1 VTLKHGL
8 PAAIL
13 FAAVAS
19 AQPSQLRD
27 FDTYVERA
35 LRDWN
40 VPGVAI
46 AVVKNDSVVFAK
58 GYGVR
63 ELGNQERV
71 DTRTLFAIGS
81 TTKAFTAA
89 ALAMLVDEKK
99 LAWDDAATKFLPT
112 LQLNDPAATR
122 DLTVRDLL
130 THRTGLARGDRI
142 WYASGFERDEVLRRV
157 RFLKPTWTFRS
168 TYGYQNIMF
177 LAAGQV
183 VQSASGKSWD
193 DFVRERIFTPL
204 GMRTTN
210 TSVTAIKPGDNAA
223 TPHAKLEGTVR
234 PIPWR
239 NIDNVG
245 PAGSINSNVLETAEW
260 LRLQLGEGSHR
271 GRKLLSDSVVKE
283 MHDPQILVRRT
294 AEAEKLF
301 PMTHLVAYGLGWSIR
316 DYRGRKMVGHGGGI
330 DGFRAE
336 IGLIPEEELGVVVL
350 SNRGGNNFPVAIMY
364 QVIDAYLGVRG
375 RDWSAL
381 ALAAENE
388 AERKAEVERKKV
400 EAARVS
406 GTSASLPLDQYAG
419 VFADSMYGDVHVRVR
434 EGKLAASIGPFF
446 AGTLEHWHFN
456 TFRAT
461 WDNPVLGRVFLTFMI
476 DAKGK
481 ADALEVENLGTF
493 RRKPSEARVADR

>member
-1 VTLKHGL
+1 MKLKHGL

-13 FAAVAS
+13 FATVAS
-19 AQPSQLRD
+19 AQPTQLRGL
-27 FDTYVERA
+27 DTYVERA
-35 LRDWN
+35 LRDWS

-63 ELGNQERV
+63 ELGKPASV
-71 DTRTLFAIGS
+71 DPRTLFAIGS

-99 LAWDDAATKFLPT
+99 LAWDDPATKLLPN

-122 DLTVRDLL
+122 ELTVRDLL
-130 THRTGLARGDRI
+130 THRSGLARGDRI
-142 WYASGFERDEVLRRV
+142 WYASGFERDDVLRRV
-157 RFLKPTWTFRS
+157 RFLKPSWTFRS

-234 PIPWR
+234 PIAWR

-260 LRLQLGEGSHR
+260 VRLQLGEGSYR

-283 MHDPQILVRRT
+283 MHSPQILVKRS
-294 AEAEKLF
+294 AEAEKLV
-301 PMTHLVAYGLGWSIR
+301 PMTHLQAYGLGWSIR

-350 SNRGGNNFPVAIMY
+350 SNRGGTNFPVAMMY
-364 QVIDAYLGVRG
+364 RLIDAYLGVPE
-375 RDWSAL
+375 RDWSTL
-381 ALAAENE
+381 ALAAEKE
-388 AERKAEVERKKV
+388 AEGKAEAERKKV

-406 GTSASLPLDQYAG
+406 GTSPSLPLDHYAG
-419 VFADSMYGDVHVRVR
+419 VFADSMYGEVHVRVR

-446 AGTLEHWHFN
+446 TDTLEHWHFN

-461 WDNPVLGRVFLTFMI
+461 WDNAVLGRVFLTFMI

-493 RRKPSEARVADR
+493 RRKPTEARVADR

>member
-1 VTLKHGL
+1 MKLTCTL
-8 PAAIL
+8 PAAFL
-13 FAAVAS
+13 FATVAS
-19 AQPSQLRD
+19 AQPSPVRGLD
-27 FDTYVERA
+27 AYVERA
-35 LRDWN
+35 LKDWN

-46 AVVKNDSVVFAK
+46 AVVKNDSVVFAR

-63 ELGNQERV
+63 ELGKPERV
-71 DTRTLFAIGS
+71 DPRTLFAIGS

-99 LAWDDAATKFLPT
+99 VAWDDPATKFLPK

-122 DLTVRDLL
+122 ELTVRDLL
-130 THRTGLARGDRI
+130 THRSGLARGDRI

-157 RFLKPTWTFRS
+157 RFLKPNWTFRS

-183 VQSASGKSWD
+183 VESASGKSWD
-193 DFVRERIFTPL
+193 DFVREHIFTPL

-210 TSVTAIKPGDNAA
+210 TTVTAIKPGDNAA
-223 TPHAKLEGTVR
+223 TPHATLDGTVR
-234 PIPWR
+234 PIAWR

-260 LRLQLGEGSHR
+260 LRLQLGEGRHR
-271 GRKLLSDSVVKE
+271 GKKLLSDSVVKE
-283 MHDPQILVRRT
+283 MHAPQILVRRSP
-294 AEAEKLF
+294 EAERLV
-301 PMTHLVAYGLGWSIR
+301 PMTHLAAYGLGWSIR

-336 IGLIPEEELGVVVL
+336 IGLIPEEELGVVIL
-350 SNRGGNNFPVAIMY
+350 SNRGGTNFPVAMMY
-364 QVIDAYLGVRG
+364 RVIDAYLGVPD

-381 ALAAENE
+381 ALAAEKE
-388 AERKAEVERKKV
+388 VEGKAEAERKKV

-406 GTSASLPLDQYAG
+406 GTSPSLPLDQYAG
-419 VFADSMYGDVHVRVR
+419 VFADSMYGEVHVRVR
-434 EGKLAASIGPFF
+434 DGKLAASIGPFF
-446 AGTLEHWHFN
+446 TGTLEHWHFN

-461 WDNPVLGRVFLTFMI
+461 WDTAVLGRVFLTFMI

-481 ADALEVENLGTF
+481 ADALDVESLGTF
-493 RRKPSEARVADR
+493 RRKPTEARVADR

>member
-1 VTLKHGL
+1 MKLTCTLS
-8 PAAIL
+8 AAFL
-13 FAAVAS
+13 FATVAS
-19 AQPSQLRD
+19 AQPSPVRGLD
-27 FDTYVERA
+27 AYVERA
-35 LRDWN
+35 LKDWN

-46 AVVKNDSVVFAK
+46 AVVKNDSVVFAR

-63 ELGNQERV
+63 ELGKPERV
-71 DTRTLFAIGS
+71 DPRTLFAIGS

-99 LAWDDAATKFLPT
+99 VAWDDPATKFLPK

-130 THRTGLARGDRI
+130 THRSGLARGDRI

-157 RFLKPTWTFRS
+157 RFLKPSWTFRS

-183 VQSASGKSWD
+183 VESASGKSWD
-193 DFVRERIFTPL
+193 DFVREHIFTPL

-210 TSVTAIKPGDNAA
+210 TTVTAIKPGDNAA
-223 TPHAKLEGTVR
+223 TPHARLDGTVR
-234 PIPWR
+234 PIAWR

-260 LRLQLGEGSHR
+260 LRLQLGEGRHR
-271 GRKLLSDSVVKE
+271 GKKLLSDSVVKE
-283 MHDPQILVRRT
+283 MHAPQILVRRSP
-294 AEAEKLF
+294 EAERLV
-301 PMTHLVAYGLGWSIR
+301 PMTHLAAYGLGWSIR

-336 IGLIPEEELGVVVL
+336 IGLIPEEELGVVIL
-350 SNRGGNNFPVAIMY
+350 SNRGGTSFPVAMMY
-364 QVIDAYLGVRG
+364 RVIDAYLGVPD

-381 ALAAENE
+381 ALAAEKE
-388 AERKAEVERKKV
+388 AEGKAEAERKKV

-406 GTSASLPLDQYAG
+406 GTSPSLPLDQYAG
-419 VFADSMYGDVHVRVR
+419 VFADSMYGEVHVRVR
-434 EGKLAASIGPFF
+434 DGKLAASIGPFF
-446 AGTLEHWHFN
+446 TGTLEHWHFN

-461 WDNPVLGRVFLTFMI
+461 WDNVVLGRVFLTFMI

-481 ADALEVENLGTF
+481 ADALDVESLGTF
-493 RRKPSEARVADR
+493 RRKPTEARVADR

>member
-1 VTLKHGL
+1 MRLTCIP

-13 FAAVAS
+13 FATVAL
-19 AQPSQLRD
+19 AQPPQLRGLD
-27 FDTYVERA
+27 AYVERA
-35 LRDWN
+35 LKDWN

-46 AVVKNDSVVFAK
+46 AVVNNDSVVFTK

-63 ELGNQERV
+63 ELGKPERV
-71 DTRTLFAIGS
+71 DARTLFAVGS

-89 ALAMLVDEKK
+89 ALGMLVDDKK
-99 LAWDDAATKFLPT
+99 LAWDDPATKFLPT
-112 LQLNDPAATR
+112 LQLNDPTTTR
-122 DLTVRDLL
+122 ELTVRDLL
-130 THRTGLARGDRI
+130 THRSGLARGDRI
-142 WYASGFERDEVLRRV
+142 WYASGFEREEVLRRV
-157 RFLKPTWTFRS
+157 RFLKPSWTFRS

-223 TPHAKLEGTVR
+223 TPHAKLEGVVR
-234 PIPWR
+234 PIAWR

-245 PAGSINSNVLETAEW
+245 PAGSINSNVVEMAEW
-260 LRLQLGEGSHR
+260 LRLQLGEGSYR

-283 MHDPQILVRRT
+283 MHAPQILVKRS
-294 AEAEKLF
+294 AEAQKLV
-301 PMTHLVAYGLGWSIR
+301 PMTHLTAYGLGWSIR
-316 DYRGRKMVGHGGGI
+316 DYRGRKMVGHGGAI

-336 IGLIPEEELGVVVL
+336 VGLIPEDELGVVVL
-350 SNRGGNNFPVAIMY
+350 SNRGGTNFPVAIMY
-364 QVIDAYLGVRG
+364 RVIDAYLGVPE
-375 RDWSAL
+375 RDWSTL
-381 ALAAENE
+381 ALAAEKE
-388 AERKAEVERKKV
+388 AEGKAEAERKKV

-406 GTSASLPLDQYAG
+406 GTSPSLALDRYAG
-419 VFADSMYGDVHVRVR
+419 VFADSMYGEVHVRVR

-446 AGTLEHWHFN
+446 TGTLEHWHFN
-456 TFRAT
+456 TFRTT

-481 ADALEVENLGTF
+481 ADALEVEELGTF
-493 RRKPSEARVADR
+493 RRKPSEARVAGQ